1 MSLRQKDLLGLEAL
15 SREEIELILDT
26 AEPCKQIFDRSI
38 KKFPTLR
45 GRVVV
50 NLFYE
55 ASTRTRTSFEL
66 AGKWMS
72 ADVVNISVSTSS
84 VVKGESLSDTAKTL
98 EALGADIVV
107 IRHRSAGA
115 PHLIARAV
123 KARVINAGD
132 GWHEHPTQGLLDLF
146 TIRER
151 KGRIEGLTVTIVGDI
166 LHSRVA
172 RSDIIGLTK
181 LGARVRV
188 VGPPTLIPHGLAERG
203 VEVYHDLDRAV
214 EGADVINV
222 LRIQLERQQ
231 RGLFPSI
238 REYVRLYGLT
248 KVRLKKAKDDV
259 MIMHP
264 GPANLG
270 VEITQDV
277 VEDERSVVREQV
289 TNGVAVRM
297 ALLYLMSG
305 GDVHELQTAD

>member
-1 MSLRQKDLLGLEAL
+1 MSLRHKDLLGLEAL
-15 SREEIELILDT
+15 SSEEISLVLDT
-26 AEPCKQIFDRSI
+26 AEPCKQIFDRQV

-45 GRVVV
+45 GKVVV
-50 NLFYE
+50 NLFHE

-72 ADVVNISVSTSS
+72 ADVVNISASTSS
-84 VVKGESLSDTAKTL
+84 VTKGESLTDTAKTL
-98 EALGADIVV
+98 EALGADVVV
-107 IRHRSAGA
+107 IRHRYAGA
-115 PHLIARAV
+115 PHLIAQAV

-146 TIRER
+146 TIREK
-151 KGRIEGLTVTIVGDI
+151 KGRIQGLTVVIVGDI

-172 RSDIIGLTK
+172 RSNIIGLTK

-188 VGPPTLIPHGLAERG
+188 VGPPTLIPQGLQARG
-203 VEVYHDLDRAV
+203 VEVYHDLEAAL
-214 EGADVINV
+214 EEADVVNV
-222 LRIQLERQQ
+222 LRIQLERQKK
-231 RGLFPSI
+231 GLFPSI
-238 REYVRLYGLT
+238 REYSRLFGVT
-248 KVRLKKAKDDV
+248 KERLRRAKDDV

-270 VEITQDV
+270 VEISQDV

-289 TNGVAVRM
+289 KNGVAVRM

-305 GDVHELQTAD
+305 GDAHELQTID

>member
-1 MSLRQKDLLGLEAL
+1 MSLRHKDLLGLEPL
-15 SREEIELILDT
+15 SREEIALILDT
-26 AEPCKQIFDRSI
+26 AEPCKQIFDRPI

-45 GRVVV
+45 GRVIV

-72 ADVVNISVSTSS
+72 ADVVNISASTSS
-84 VVKGESLSDTAKTL
+84 VTKGESLSDTAKTL

-107 IRHRSAGA
+107 IRHRSSGA

-188 VGPPTLIPHGLAERG
+188 AGPPTLIPHGLEKRG
-203 VEVYHDLDRAV
+203 VKVYHDLDRAI

-222 LRIQLERQQ
+222 LRIQSERQQ
-231 RGLFPSI
+231 KGLFPSI
-238 REYVRLYGLT
+238 REYIRLYGLT
-248 KVRLKKAKDDV
+248 KDRLKNAKDDV

-270 VEITQDV
+270 VEIAQEV
-277 VEDERSVVREQV
+277 VDDERSVIREQV

-305 GDVHELQTAD
+305 GDVRELQGVD

>member
-1 MSLRQKDLLGLEAL
+1 MSLRHKDLLGLDQL
-15 SREEIELILDT
+15 SREEIALILDT
-26 AEPCKQIFDRSI
+26 AEPCKQIFERPV

-45 GRVVV
+45 GKVVV

-72 ADVVNISVSTSS
+72 ADVINFTASTSS

-107 IRHRSAGA
+107 IRHRSSGA
-115 PHLIARAV
+115 AHLVARAV
-123 KARVINAGD
+123 RARVINAGD
-132 GWHEHPTQGLLDLF
+132 GSHEHPTQGLLDLF

-181 LGARVRV
+181 MGAKVRV
-188 VGPPTLIPHGLAERG
+188 AGPPTLIPQGLADRG
-203 VEVYHDLDRAV
+203 VEVYHRLEPAL

-222 LRIQLERQQ
+222 LRIQLERQKK
-231 RGLFPSI
+231 GLFPSI
-238 REYVRLYGLT
+238 REYNRLYGLSRQ
-248 KVRLKKAKDDV
+248 RLRQAKPDV
-259 MIMHP
+259 MVMHP

-270 VEITQDV
+270 VEIDQDV

-305 GDVHELQTAD
+305 GDVRELQGVD

>member
-1 MSLRQKDLLGLEAL
+1 MSLRHKDLLGLEPL
-15 SREEIELILDT
+15 SSEEIALVLDT
-26 AEPCKQIFDRSI
+26 AEPCKQIFDRQV

-45 GRVVV
+45 GKVIV

-55 ASTRTRTSFEL
+55 ASTRTRTSFEV

-72 ADVVNISVSTSS
+72 ADVVNISASASS
-84 VVKGESLSDTAKTL
+84 VTKGESLTDTAKTL
-98 EALGADIVV
+98 EALGADVVV
-107 IRHRSAGA
+107 IRHRHAGA
-115 PHLIARAV
+115 AHLIARAV
-123 KARVINAGD
+123 RARVINAGD

-146 TIRER
+146 TIREK
-151 KGRIEGLTVTIVGDI
+151 KGRIQGLTVVIVGDI

-172 RSDIIGLTK
+172 RSNIIGLTK

-188 VGPPTLIPHGLAERG
+188 AGPPTLMPLGLRELG
-203 VEVYHDLDRAV
+203 VEVYHDLDAAL

-222 LRIQLERQQ
+222 LRIQRERQKK
-231 RGLFPSI
+231 GLFPSL
-238 REYVRLYGLT
+238 REYVRLYGVT
-248 KVRLKKAKDDV
+248 KERLRRAKEDV

-270 VEITQDV
+270 VEIAQDV

-289 TNGVAVRM
+289 KNGVAVRM

-305 GDVHELQTAD
+305 GEPRELQPAD